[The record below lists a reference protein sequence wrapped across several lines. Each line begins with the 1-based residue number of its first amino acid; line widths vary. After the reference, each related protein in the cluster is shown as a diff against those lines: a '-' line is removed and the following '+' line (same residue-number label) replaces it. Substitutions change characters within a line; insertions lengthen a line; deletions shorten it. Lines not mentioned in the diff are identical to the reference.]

1 MSFQGDYSDVALR
14 RYDVETVKSAV
25 SMPRAIER
33 YADPGHRKGRCPC
46 PIHGGKDDN
55 LSYTDTQFHCF
66 VCGAG
71 GDVISFV
78 MKLFNLPFSD
88 AVRKLGED
96 FGVSPGVDPRAI
108 EKRQADNRRREAE
121 KEGDKANF
129 RKLATFYHSL
139 FDYPESEVR
148 RQFIC
153 CLSNTLSECSV
164 DSGLAGQLDADAIV
178 TIMKGELDRTY
189 GKW

>member
-1 MSFQGDYSDVALR
+1 MSDYP
-14 RYDVETVKSAV
+14 RYDVEAVKATVSVPA
-25 SMPRAIER
+25 ALER
-33 YADPGHRKGRCPC
+33 YGDLSKRRGNRCPC
-46 PIHGGKDDN
+46 PIHGGKGNN
-55 LSYTDTQFHCF
+55 LSFRNGSFHCF

-121 KEGDKANF
+121 KERDKANF
-129 RKLATFYHSL
+129 RKLATFYRSL

-153 CLSNTLSECSV
+153 CLSNTLGECST
-164 DSGLAGQLDADAIV
+164 DNGLAGQLDADAII
-178 TIMKGELDRTY
+178 TIMKEELDRTC